1 MLNLPDEDLDYT
13 KGQARSN
20 VAKAIGMRGKKFEKE
35 IYSMLVKRFGEVFV
49 HQQKPFDDYKSRIDF
64 FVYAKNYKF
73 GVDVFYP
80 NDLHSF
86 VCCVN
91 IKEKTY
97 ANFDF
102 DVIFLSLNPQI
113 ARTQIDKFILR
124 RKNKVLIN
132 SKIMDVNEFENYINN
147 IIPHTT

>member
-1 MLNLPDEDLDYT
+1 M
-13 KGQARSN
+13 
-20 VAKAIGMRGKKFEKE
+20 
-35 IYSMLVKRFGEVFV
+35 
-49 HQQKPFDDYKSRIDF
+49 
-64 FVYAKNYKF
+64 YAKNYKF